1 MGRFARNLRHDL
13 KQGRTMTGLIR
24 NVTAAAVA
32 ILLASLAS
40 ARADEI
46 DKATQDQLQKVITDQ
61 LDAFA
66 HEDADRAESFAA
78 PGIKQHFPDAKDFVA
93 MVHQAYAPLFQPRST
108 HFDKT
113 GSTALGPIQAVTI
126 VDRDGQAWTA
136 LYTFEEVEG
145 QWRINGCV
153 LVKEQSTTI

>member
-1 MGRFARNLRHDL
+1 MIGLN
-13 KQGRTMTGLIR
+13 RTLT
-24 NVTAAAVA
+24 VTAAAA
-32 ILLASLAS
+32 LLAGAVP
-40 ARADEI
+40 ARADEV
-46 DKATQDQLQKVITDQ
+46 DTATQNKLQQVITDQ

-66 HEDADRAESFAA
+66 HDDADRAESFAA

-93 MVHQAYAPLFQPRST
+93 MVRQGYAPLFQPRST
-108 HFDKT
+108 HFEKT

-126 VDRDGQAWTA
+126 VDRDGVAWTA
-136 LYTFEEVEG
+136 LYTFEQVDG